1 MSLKDLIKQLPHPL
15 FLRLFYFQYFFRERR
30 LADAARRRAQL
41 PLLTAEA
48 LYQAKRSEVLFILG
62 GSPSINQIPEARW
75 EVMAKHDTAALNFW
89 PLHPFV
95 PRMYFFESIEADLDR
110 PRYEFLLGALQA
122 RAADYQQTIKV
133 ATEIHRRGRQTI
145 DALPEAF
152 RKNLYVAH
160 SMPAPARNLRELA
173 YAFGYLRARGFFHP
187 HKNYSRLVKYASSLS
202 ALLLLGARMGY
213 RRMVLCGIDLR
224 TQEYFF
230 QEPARFP
237 QYAHL
242 EFIPRWQPH
251 DTNTSLEW
259 RLPAAEVVQQIDRQ
273 FLKPAGIN
281 LYLENSDS
289 ALWPDIPLA
298 PDWLWSS

>member
-1 MSLKDLIKQLPHPL
+1 MSLKDPIKQLPYPL

-110 PRYEFLLGALQA
+110 PRYEFLLGVLQA